1 MDHGYIKAGEDCCT
15 SCPGIFAAGD
25 VRKMCI
31 RDRGYSV
38 FYGQTD
44 SMQKKWSNL
53 KKIED
58 ETFLKII
65 LGTVPIEEFDTF
77 VENWYAQGGTEITQE
92 VTEAISK

>member
-1 MDHGYIKAGEDCCT
+1 
-15 SCPGIFAAGD
+15 
-25 VRKMCI
+25 
-31 RDRGYSV
+31 
-38 FYGQTD
+38 
-44 SMQKKWSNL
+44 MQKKWSNL